1 MESVERATVR
11 ASAPKRLALA
21 AAMAFVA
28 MNVWIG
34 GPIVALWVGAQLQ
47 RQSNESL
54 TIRPTTA
61 LAVFATLGLVTF
73 GLAKLLRLV
82 SDAYDRATD
91 VAPAGRKH
99 DSWISAERK
108 SYVRQPLTTLE
119 RILVVVVAIA
129 GIAFEI
135 WFMFFSTSP
144 IDGRSG
150 RGAVPLAQSGQLQVA
165 LLPDRHETLAADE
178 AALAARP
185 HLPVGDGH

>member
-1 MESVERATVR
+1 MESVERASVR
-11 ASAPKRLALA
+11 ASAPKRIALA

-34 GPIVALWVGAQLQ
+34 GPIIALWVGAQLQ
-47 RQSNESL
+47 RRSEESL

-61 LAVFATLGLVTF
+61 LAVFATLAIVTF
-73 GLAKLLRLV
+73 ALARLLRIV

-91 VAPAGRKH
+91 VAPAKRKH
-99 DSWISAERK
+99 DSWVSVERK
-108 SYVRQPLTTLE
+108 AYVRQPLTTLE

-150 RGAVPLAQSGQLQVA
+150 RGAVPLV
-165 LLPDRHETLAADE
+165 T
-178 AALAARP
+178 
-185 HLPVGDGH
+185 